1 MHIICYVKVE
11 LNIKNNF
18 IDIWITRVLKMNM
31 ISPIKINNLYMVN
44 NKINI
49 ILFAIEIS
57 FKLFINDAYHLLH

>member
-18 IDIWITRVLKMNM
+18 LDIWITRVLKMNM

-44 NKINI
+44 NKNNI
-49 ILFAIEIS
+49 ILFDIEIN
-57 FKLFINDAYHLLH
+57 FKLFINDAYHLLY